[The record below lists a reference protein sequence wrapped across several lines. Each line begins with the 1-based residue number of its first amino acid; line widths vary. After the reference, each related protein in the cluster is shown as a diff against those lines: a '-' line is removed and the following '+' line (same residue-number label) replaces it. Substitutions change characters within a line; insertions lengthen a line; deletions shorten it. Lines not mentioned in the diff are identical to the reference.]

1 MSGYTR
7 AKYVIR
13 GLICVGVLL
22 LTSCGQAE
30 REAVSDVPEV
40 CDQTERESTPD
51 VPEASVSTQV
61 CPADMDIPSLYAVFS
76 QNVVR
81 AVTERPRGK
90 PVPDMLESQVN
101 RWEWLADMDIHPL
114 YAAFLR
120 GEICVANP
128 FVEEDEL
135 SFFDER
141 DYAPEQTFSMASKS
155 FSLVD
160 VNGDGEPEL
169 IFRMEDSPSELVYI
183 LGVLGDEL
191 TCFDVFETHT
201 THMSVTV
208 YDNGIVCWGQNYD
221 GSEDVYYCYDSAGQS
236 RELIHFMGTEDDFA
250 SELEYEYYYLDG
262 DETARFSLNSVEE
275 YERLVASYK
284 GQCLEWFRCDA
295 FADIP
300 RAESIP

>member
-30 REAVSDVPEV
+30 RESAS
-40 CDQTERESTPD
+40 D

-61 CPADMDIPSLYAVFS
+61 CPADMDIPSLYAFFS
-76 QNVVR
+76 QNVVL
-81 AVTERPRGK
+81 AAAERPGGR
-90 PVPDMLESQVN
+90 PAPDMQESQVD
-101 RWEWLADMDIHPL
+101 RWVWLADMNIHPL

-120 GEICVANP
+120 GEIRVANP
-128 FVEEDEL
+128 FAEEDEL

-141 DYAPEQTFSMASKS
+141 DYEPEQTFTMASKS

-221 GSEDVYYCYDSAGQS
+221 GSEDIYYSYDSDGKS
-236 RELIHFMGTEDDFA
+236 RELLHFVGTEDDLA

-262 DETARFSLNSVEE
+262 DGAARFSLDSVEE
-275 YERLVASYK
+275 YERLIAPYE
-284 GQCLEWFRCDA
+284 GEYLEWFRCDA